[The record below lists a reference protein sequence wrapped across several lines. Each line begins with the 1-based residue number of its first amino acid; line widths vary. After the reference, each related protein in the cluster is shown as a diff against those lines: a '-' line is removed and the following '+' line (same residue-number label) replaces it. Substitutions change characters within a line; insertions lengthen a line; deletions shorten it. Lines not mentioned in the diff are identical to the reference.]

1 MDENET
7 YDPTWRDDAELDAL
21 LLVAKITGLAE
32 LDGALDI
39 RTGHRAILAQDPP
52 TEMQTLA
59 SDAKCATRRYG
70 INKRR
75 AYQPSNA
82 SQPNNPS

>member
-7 YDPTWRDDAELDAL
+7 YDPTWRADAELDAL
-21 LLVAKITGLAE
+21 LLAAKVTGLAD

-52 TEMQTLA
+52 TETRTLA
-59 SDAKCATRRYG
+59 KDAKMRDAQVRDQQAPRLSA
-70 INKRR
+70 R
-75 AYQPSNA
+75 
-82 SQPNNPS
+82 